1 MKMKKLLISLSVASL
16 LSVSTYSVNAHEEDL
31 DNNNRREL
39 MASLSLTQQQK
50 EDIKQ
55 IHLQTKQDLGIY
67 RAERK
72 QFRDSM
78 RALMQADIWYEE
90 AVKSEIEQQMEL
102 TIQSR
107 LIRAKSKNKVF
118 NQLTEEQ
125 QAQFI
130 TSRHARESKKGD
142 KKAKKPERKMQ
153 RLIKTLDLSSDQQTQ
168 LLAMMTNDRAQRAT
182 NKEQVRS
189 VKAELASIVHA
200 KQFDDSAWLAV
211 HAQNKQQKLNM
222 AVNKAKSR
230 FDMLSILNPEQRNKF
245 EKIMKKYNKEN
256 RKKKSGKDFNEAHD
270 LSS

>member
-1 MKMKKLLISLSVASL
+1 MKKSLISLSVATL
-16 LSVSTYSVNAHEEDL
+16 LSVSAYSVNAHEGDL
-31 DNNNRREL
+31 HNNNPREL

-67 RAERK
+67 RAEKK

-78 RALMQADIWYEE
+78 RALIQADMWVEE
-90 AVKSEIEQQMEL
+90 VVTSEIEQQMEL
-102 TIQSR
+102 TLQSR
-107 LIRAKSKNKVF
+107 LIRAKSKNNVF

-130 TSRHARESKKGD
+130 TSRHASKSKKGD
-142 KKAKKPERKMQ
+142 KRGKKSKRKLQ

-168 LLAMMTNDRAQRAT
+168 LLVMMTNDRAQRTA

-189 VKAELASIVHA
+189 VKAELTSIVHA

-211 HAQNKQQKLNM
+211 QAQNKQQRLNM

-245 EKIMKKYNKEN
+245 EKVMKKYNKGN
-256 RKKKSGKDFNEAHD
+256 RNKKSGKDFNQEHD